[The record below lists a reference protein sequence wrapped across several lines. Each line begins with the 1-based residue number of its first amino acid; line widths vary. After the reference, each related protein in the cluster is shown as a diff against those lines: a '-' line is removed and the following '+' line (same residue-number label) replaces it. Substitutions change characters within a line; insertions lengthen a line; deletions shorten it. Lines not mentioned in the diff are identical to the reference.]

1 MLYRIS
7 NSIQYCSKCSIT
19 GLVLNNV
26 KERLQMPY
34 NYKKQNGELMSVM
47 SQGEKFIHQSPV
59 NDELSALIKLL
70 ISKINGCHYCVDIH
84 KKELKELG
92 VTQMKIDEVLSFRH
106 LDLFTDQEKVT
117 LEFAEMLNSIKDF
130 KKFEIIDRDRK
141 SVV

>member
-1 MLYRIS
+1 
-7 NSIQYCSKCSIT
+7 
-19 GLVLNNV
+19 
-26 KERLQMPY
+26 
-34 NYKKQNGELMSVM
+34 
-47 SQGEKFIHQSPV
+47 
-59 NDELSALIKLL
+59 KLL

-130 KKFEIIDRDRK
+130 KKFEIIDRLKSFYDEEQIIDLVFVVNQINGWNRLNIISDRL
-141 SVV
+141 